1 MNQHRI
7 NELLELLKADWLQ
20 DSDLNLL
27 EFIGKLA
34 QEAGFNGDLSSLTDD
49 VLIYHLKMRNSD
61 SKEPIPG
68 LKKDHE
74 EDFKTAI
81 LKARGIIS

>member
-7 NELLELLKADWLQ
+7 NELLDLLKSDWLQ

-27 EFIGKLA
+27 EFITKLS
-34 QEAGFNGDLSSLTDD
+34 QEAGYKDDLAKLTDD

-61 SKEPIPG
+61 SKEQIPG

>member
-7 NELLELLKADWLQ
+7 NELLDLLKSDWLQ

-27 EFIGKLA
+27 EFITKLS
-34 QEAGFNGDLSSLTDD
+34 QEAGYKDDLAKLTDD

-61 SKEPIPG
+61 SKEQIPG
-68 LKKDHE
+68 LKKRSRRR
-74 EDFKTAI
+74 F
-81 LKARGIIS
+81 